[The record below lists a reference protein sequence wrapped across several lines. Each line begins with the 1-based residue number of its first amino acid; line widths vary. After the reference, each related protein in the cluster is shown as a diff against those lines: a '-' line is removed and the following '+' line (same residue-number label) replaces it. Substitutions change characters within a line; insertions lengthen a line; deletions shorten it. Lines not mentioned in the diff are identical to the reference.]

1 MATPTITLKW
11 DTSKVNSISNNMTRG
26 LLRMGHDM
34 ANMAR
39 SNAPYKTGALSN
51 SIRVEENA
59 GIVEVLAGGKYAGRN
74 IPYAAAVEFGH
85 RQTPGR
91 FVPGRWSGD
100 KFIYDRTAKGGMVLK
115 KSYVRGSHYMERAKD
130 HVMAGNYLE
139 KYFGDVI

>member
-26 LLRMGHDM
+26 LLRMGYDM

-74 IPYAAAVEFGH
+74 IPYAAIQEFGGNA
-85 RQTPGR
+85 GR
-91 FVPGRWSGD
+91 NHSVHITG
-100 KFIYDRTAKGGMVLK
+100 K
-115 KSYVRGSHYMERAKD
+115 HYMERAKD